1 MRKPD
6 LSGQRVSRGIIVLV
20 YLFISVVGA
29 GGCARLP
36 YTTKVVHEDRR
47 VEVTLQREVNPSGYA
62 HPVSLAPEE
71 VASILKG
78 FSIRPQKSMPT
89 RWFAEEVPPK
99 PVFREDEVLVL
110 SSWLAAG
117 LHAAMPDERV
127 HFELFGPGMNP
138 SNERDVTAG
147 WMAIRDRYLYV
158 SVEYFHVQVPLRK
171 SDQYDYNYPT
181 PPPLFGSYLLYFEP
195 GRFWLSDS
203 KGERGLEYRQFLA
216 TTLPKRI
223 GSP

>member
-6 LSGQRVSRGIIVLV
+6 LSGQRVPRGFIVLV
-20 YLFISVVGA
+20 YLFFSVA
-29 GGCARLP
+29 GMEGCARLP
-36 YTTKVVHEDRR
+36 YTVTLVHEDRR
-47 VEVTLQREVNPSGYA
+47 VEVTLQREVNPSRYA
-62 HPVSLAPEE
+62 HPVSLTSEE

-78 FSIRPQKSMPT
+78 FSIRPQKNMPT
-89 RWFAEEVPPK
+89 RWFAEEVPTK

-110 SSWLAAG
+110 SGWLAAG
-117 LHAAMPDERV
+117 LRAATPDERV
-127 HFELFGPGMNP
+127 HFALFAPGMNP

-147 WMAIRDRYLYV
+147 WMAIRDRHLYV
-158 SVEYFHVQVPLRK
+158 TVEYFHVQVPLRK

-181 PPPLFGSYLLYFEP
+181 PPPLFGAYLLYFEP

-203 KGERGLEYRQFLA
+203 NGERGLEYRQFLA
-216 TTLPKRI
+216 TTLPKMI

>member
-6 LSGQRVSRGIIVLV
+6 LSGQRIPRGFTALV
-20 YLFISVVGA
+20 CLLFSVVGV

-47 VEVTLQREVNPSGYA
+47 VEVTLQREVDPSGYA
-62 HPVSLAPEE
+62 HPVSLTPEE
-71 VASILKG
+71 VGSILKG

-89 RWFAEEVPPK
+89 RWFTDEVPPK
-99 PVFREDEVLVL
+99 PVFREDEILAL
-110 SSWLAAG
+110 SGWLAAG
-117 LHAAMPDERV
+117 LHAATPDERI
-127 HFELFGPGMNP
+127 HFALFAPGMNP

-158 SVEYFHVQVPLRK
+158 TVEYFHVQVPLRK

-181 PPPLFGSYLLYFEP
+181 PPPQFGSYLLYFEP
-195 GRFWLSDS
+195 GRFWISDS
-203 KGERGLEYRQFLA
+203 NGERGLEYRQFLA
-216 TTLPKRI
+216 T
-223 GSP
+223 SPQKMTGNP